1 MEIDKGGLYADIK
14 SILEQ
19 ARGNAVRAVNF
30 SMVIAYYEIGKRIV
44 ENEQHGN
51 ERAAYGESVLKE
63 LSKRLTA
70 DFGKGFTVANIEY
83 FRKFYIVFSNSQKS
97 DAVRRELDQSKSDAV
112 GRILEEE
119 TSLPQDQLIS
129 NKIPDA
135 SILQALRRELSW
147 THYRQL
153 MRVEDE
159 AARNYYMNEAAEQNW
174 STRTL
179 ERQINSLYFQRLL
192 SSKNKQH
199 LIEKTTTENQEDQPT
214 IFDFVKDPYI
224 LEFLQL
230 QPNATLYER
239 GLETELL
246 NKLQLFL
253 LELGK
258 GFSFVARQKRISAD
272 NEHFYIDL
280 VFYNYILK
288 CFILVD
294 LKVGKLSHQDIG
306 QMDLYVRY
314 YEDQI
319 KQDSDNPTIGL
330 ILCTEKNETIVKYSV
345 LKESTQI
352 FASKY
357 KLYLPSE
364 KELIDELNAELEQL
378 KNKKL

>member
-1 MEIDKGGLYADIK
+1 MEIGKSGLYADIK

-19 ARGNAVRAVNF
+19 ARSNAVRAVNF
-30 SMVIAYYEIGKRIV
+30 SMVIAYWEIGKRIV
-44 ENEQHGN
+44 EEEQHGN
-51 ERAAYGESVLKE
+51 ERAGYGQAVLKE
-63 LSKRLTA
+63 LSKKLTA
-70 DFGKGFTVANIEY
+70 DFGKGFTVSNIEY
-83 FRKFYIVFSNSQKS
+83 FRKFYLVFSNRPKP
-97 DAVRRELDQSKSDAV
+97 DAVR
-112 GRILEEE
+112 RILEEE
-119 TSLPQDQLIS
+119 TTLPQNQIS
-129 NKIPDA
+129 IPDA
-135 SILQALRRELSW
+135 MRRELSW
-147 THYRQL
+147 THYRLL

-159 AARNYYMNEAAEQNW
+159 AARKYYMNEAAEQNW

-192 SSKNKQH
+192 SSKDKQP
-199 LIEKTTTENQEDQPT
+199 LIANSEKENRQDQPT
-214 IFDFVKDPYI
+214 ILDFVKDPYI

-239 GLETELL
+239 ELETELL

-258 GFSFVARQKRISAD
+258 GFCFVARQKRISAD

-319 KQDSDNPTIGL
+319 KQESDNPTIGL

-345 LKESTQI
+345 LKESKQI

-357 KLYLPSE
+357 KLYLPTE
-364 KELIDELNAELEQL
+364 KELIAELNAELAQL

>member
-1 MEIDKGGLYADIK
+1 MEIDKRDLYAGIK

-19 ARGNAVRAVNF
+19 ARGNAIRAVNF
-30 SMVIAYYEIGKRIV
+30 SMVVAYYEIGKRIV
-44 ENEQHGN
+44 EDEQHGN

-63 LSKRLTA
+63 LSKRLIA

-97 DAVRRELDQSKSDAV
+97 DAARRELDQSKSDALS
-112 GRILEEE
+112 RFLEED

-147 THYRQL
+147 THYRLL

-159 AARNYYMNEAAEQNW
+159 AARNYYMNEAADQNW

-192 SSKNKQH
+192 SSKNKQS
-199 LIEKTTTENQEDQPT
+199 LIETTATENQEDKPT

-239 GLETELL
+239 ELETELL

>member
-19 ARGNAVRAVNF
+19 ARGNAIRAVNF

-44 ENEQHGN
+44 KDEQHGN

-63 LSKRLTA
+63 LSKKLTA
-70 DFGKGFTVANIEY
+70 DFGKGFTVVNLEN
-83 FRKFYIVFSNSQKS
+83 FRKFYQIFSDNSKSYAARRKLDEPKS
-97 DAVRRELDQSKSDAV
+97 DAVRRIS
-112 GRILEEE
+112 EEK
-119 TSLPQDQLIS
+119 TNS
-129 NKIPDA
+129 IPGV
-135 SILQALRRELSW
+135 LRRELSW
-147 THYRQL
+147 THYRLL

-192 SSKNKQH
+192 SSKNKQP
-199 LIEKTTTENQEDQPT
+199 LIEKTATENQEDKPT

-239 GLETELL
+239 ELETELL

-378 KNKKL
+378 KKKKL

>member
-1 MEIDKGGLYADIK
+1 MEIRKGELYADIK
-14 SILEQ
+14 YILEQ

-30 SMVIAYYEIGKRIV
+30 SMVIAYWEIGKRV
-44 ENEQHGN
+44 VQEEQQG
-51 ERAAYGESVLKE
+51 EDRASYGKAVLNE
-63 LSKRLTA
+63 LSKKLTS
-70 DFGKGFTVANIEY
+70 DFGQGFSVVSLEN
-83 FRKFYIVFSNSQKS
+83 FRKFYMVFSEIPISSAVRRILDEPKS
-97 DAVRRELDQSKSDAV
+97 DALRRESEAEKSSALRTV
-112 GRILEEE
+112 FG
-119 TSLPQDQLIS
+119 TS
-129 NKIPDA
+129 IP
-135 SILQALRRELSW
+135 SALRRELSW
-147 THYRQL
+147 THYRLL

-174 STRTL
+174 STRVL

-192 SSKNKQH
+192 SSKNKQA
-199 LIEKTTTENQEDQPT
+199 LIAQAETENQKDRPT

-230 QPNATLYER
+230 QANATLYEKE
-239 GLETELL
+239 LETELL

-272 NEHFYIDL
+272 DEHFYIDL

-345 LKESTQI
+345 LKESKQI

-364 KELIDELNAELEQL
+364 KELIDELNAELAQL
-378 KNKKL
+378 KNKQSK

>member
-19 ARGNAVRAVNF
+19 ARGNAIRAVNF
-30 SMVIAYYEIGKRIV
+30 SMVIAYWEIGKRIV
-44 ENEQHGN
+44 EEEQHG
-51 ERAAYGESVLKE
+51 
-63 LSKRLTA
+63 SKRAVFGQATLKQLSVRLSSE
-70 DFGKGFTVANIEY
+70 FGKGFDESNLRNMRLFYQAFTV
-83 FRKFYIVFSNSQKS
+83 R
-97 DAVRRELDQSKSDAV
+97 D
-112 GRILEEE
+112 
-119 TSLPQDQLIS
+119 
-129 NKIPDA
+129 
-135 SILQALRRELSW
+135 ALRHELSW
-147 THYRQL
+147 THYRFI
-153 MRVEDE
+153 MKVESPD
-159 AARNYYMNEAAEQNW
+159 ARDYYMNEAAEQNW

-192 SSKNKQH
+192 SSKNKQP
-199 LIEKTTTENQEDQPT
+199 LIEKTATENQEDKPT

-239 GLETELL
+239 ELETELL

-364 KELIDELNAELEQL
+364 KELMDELNAELEQL
-378 KNKKL
+378 KNKRL

>member
-1 MEIDKGGLYADIK
+1 MEIDKGLYADIK
-14 SILEQ
+14 TILEQ
-19 ARGNAVRAVNF
+19 ARQNAVRAVNF
-30 SMVIAYYEIGKRIV
+30 SMVVAYWEIGKRIV
-44 ENEQHGN
+44 EDEQHGN

-63 LSKRLTA
+63 LSKKLTA
-70 DFGKGFTVANIEY
+70 DFGKGFTVVNLEN
-83 FRKFYIVFSNSQKS
+83 FRKFYQIFSDNSKS
-97 DAVRRELDQSKSDAV
+97 YAVRRISKGEKASDLRA
-112 GRILEEE
+112 IFD
-119 TSLPQDQLIS
+119 TS
-129 NKIPDA
+129 IPRA
-135 SILQALRRELSW
+135 MRTELSW
-147 THYRQL
+147 THYRLL

-174 STRTL
+174 STRVL

-192 SSKNKQH
+192 SSKNKQP
-199 LIEKTTTENQEDQPT
+199 LIAKADTENQQDQPT

-239 GLETELL
+239 DLETELL
-246 NKLQLFL
+246 NKIQLFL

-330 ILCTEKNETIVKYSV
+330 ILCNEKNETIVKYSV
-345 LKESTQI
+345 LKESKQI

>member
-1 MEIDKGGLYADIK
+1 
-14 SILEQ
+14 
-19 ARGNAVRAVNF
+19 
-30 SMVIAYYEIGKRIV
+30 
-44 ENEQHGN
+44 
-51 ERAAYGESVLKE
+51 
-63 LSKRLTA
+63 
-70 DFGKGFTVANIEY
+70 
-83 FRKFYIVFSNSQKS
+83 
-97 DAVRRELDQSKSDAV
+97 
-112 GRILEEE
+112 
-119 TSLPQDQLIS
+119 
-129 NKIPDA
+129 
-135 SILQALRRELSW
+135 
-147 THYRQL
+147 
-153 MRVEDE
+153 
-159 AARNYYMNEAAEQNW
+159 
-174 STRTL
+174 
-179 ERQINSLYFQRLL
+179 
-192 SSKNKQH
+192 
-199 LIEKTTTENQEDQPT
+199 
-214 IFDFVKDPYI
+214 
-224 LEFLQL
+224 
-230 QPNATLYER
+230 
-239 GLETELL
+239 LL

>member
-1 MEIDKGGLYADIK
+1 MEIDNRGLYADIK

-30 SMVIAYYEIGKRIV
+30 SMVIAYWEIGKRIV
-44 ENEQHGN
+44 EEEQQGNKRAVFGQATLKQLSFQLSNE
-51 ERAAYGESVLKE
+51 
-63 LSKRLTA
+63 
-70 DFGKGFTVANIEY
+70 FGKGFDESNL
-83 FRKFYIVFSNSQKS
+83 RNMRLFYQAF
-97 DAVRRELDQSKSDAV
+97 
-112 GRILEEE
+112 
-119 TSLPQDQLIS
+119 LIR
-129 NKIPDA
+129 D
-135 SILQALRRELSW
+135 ALRHELSW
-147 THYRQL
+147 THYRFI
-153 MRVEDE
+153 MKVENTD
-159 AARNYYMNEAAEQNW
+159 ARNYYMNEAAEQNW
-174 STRTL
+174 STRVL

-192 SSKNKQH
+192 SSKNKQP
-199 LIEKTTTENQEDQPT
+199 LIEKTETENQQDQPT
-214 IFDFVKDPYI
+214 IYDFVKDPYI

-239 GLETELL
+239 ELETELL

-258 GFSFVARQKRISAD
+258 GFSFVARQQRISAD

-280 VFYNYILK
+280 VFYHYILK

-378 KNKKL
+378 KKKKLK

>member
-44 ENEQHGN
+44 EEDQQGN
-51 ERAAYGESVLKE
+51 DRANYGEHSLKE
-63 LSKRLTA
+63 LSKKLTV
-70 DFGKGFTVANIEY
+70 DFGNGYSVVSLTN
-83 FRKFYIVFSNSQKS
+83 FRKFYLMFSDVQKS
-97 DAVRRELDQSKSDAV
+97 SALRT
-112 GRILEEE
+112 ILETAR
-119 TSLPQDQLIS
+119 TSELPHKTEAEKSSARRTIFDRS
-129 NKIPDA
+129 IPHT
-135 SILQALRRELSW
+135 LRRELSW
-147 THYRQL
+147 THYRLL

-192 SSKNKQH
+192 SSKNKQP
-199 LIEKTTTENQEDQPT
+199 LIEKTATENQEDKPT

-239 GLETELL
+239 ELETELL

-294 LKVGKLSHQDIG
+294 LKVGKLSHQDIE

-364 KELIDELNAELEQL
+364 KELIDELNAELEHL

>member
-1 MEIDKGGLYADIK
+1 MDFKKKQLYADIK
-14 SILEQ
+14 YILEQ
-19 ARGNAVRAVNF
+19 ARSKAIRAVNF
-30 SMVIAYYEIGKRIV
+30 SMVAAYWEIGKRIV
-44 ENEQHGN
+44 EDEQHGS
-51 ERAAYGESVLKE
+51 ERAQYGESVLKE
-63 LSKRLTA
+63 LSKRLTL

-83 FRKFYIVFSNSQKS
+83 FRKFYIVFSKQTNSDALRRNSKS
-97 DAVRRELDQSKSDAV
+97 NKTDAVRRDFH
-112 GRILEEE
+112 EE
-119 TSLPQDQLIS
+119 TYIDNSQAIKQDRSGHS
-129 NKIPDA
+129 NF
-135 SILQALRRELSW
+135 QNLRRELSW
-147 THYRQL
+147 THYRLL

-159 AARNYYMNEAAEQNW
+159 TARDYYMNEAAEQNW

-192 SSKNKQH
+192 SSKDKEA
-199 LIEKTTTENQEDQPT
+199 LISKTMADSQQDKPS
-214 IFDFVKDPYI
+214 ILDFVKDPYI
-224 LEFLQL
+224 LEFLKL

-239 GLETELL
+239 ELETELL
-246 NKLQLFL
+246 NKLQQFL

-258 GFSFVARQKRISAD
+258 GFSFVGRQKRISAD
-272 NEHFYIDL
+272 NEDFYIDL

-288 CFILVD
+288 CFILID

-314 YEDQI
+314 YEDQV
-319 KQDSDNPTIGL
+319 KQDSDNATIGL

-364 KELIDELNAELEQL
+364 KELVDELNAELEKL
-378 KNKKL
+378 KYKKL

>member
-1 MEIDKGGLYADIK
+1 MEIGKGGLYADIK

-30 SMVIAYYEIGKRIV
+30 SMVIAYWEIGKRIV
-44 ENEQHGN
+44 EDEQNGN

-63 LSKRLTA
+63 LAKKLTA
-70 DFGKGFTVANIEY
+70 DFGKGFTAVNLEN
-83 FRKFYIVFSNSQKS
+83 FRKFYQIFSDNSKSYAVRRKLDEPKS
-97 DAVRRELDQSKSDAV
+97 DAVRR
-112 GRILEEE
+112 ILEVEKSSAPG
-119 TSLPQDQLIS
+119 TIS
-129 NKIPDA
+129 DN
-135 SILQALRRELSW
+135 SMLHALRTELSW
-147 THYRQL
+147 THYRLL

-174 STRTL
+174 STRVL

-192 SSKNKQH
+192 SSKNKQP
-199 LIEKTTTENQEDQPT
+199 LIAKTETESQQDKPT

-239 GLETELL
+239 ELETELL

-272 NEHFYIDL
+272 NEHFYVDL

-294 LKVGKLSHQDIG
+294 LKIGKLSHQDIG

-345 LKESTQI
+345 LKESKQI

>member
-1 MEIDKGGLYADIK
+1 MEISKGGLYADIK

-30 SMVIAYYEIGKRIV
+30 SMVIAYWEIGKRIV
-44 ENEQHGN
+44 EEEQQGS
-51 ERAAYGESVLKE
+51 ERAAYGEFVLKE
-63 LSKRLTA
+63 LSKKLTI
-70 DFGKGFTVANIEY
+70 DFGKGFTPVNLEN
-83 FRKFYIVFSNSQKS
+83 FRKFYQIFSDRSIS
-97 DAVRRELDQSKSDAV
+97 YALRRK
-112 GRILEEE
+112 LEEE
-119 TSLPQDQLIS
+119 TLLPQNQRTSNEIS
-129 NKIPDA
+129 DSSIPY
-135 SILQALRRELSW
+135 ALRRELSW
-147 THYRQL
+147 THYRLL

-174 STRTL
+174 STRVL

-192 SSKNKQH
+192 SSQNKQA
-199 LIEKTTTENQEDQPT
+199 LIAKAEIENRQDQPT
-214 IFDFVKDPYI
+214 IYDFVKDPYI

-230 QPNATLYER
+230 QPNATLYEKD
-239 GLETELL
+239 LETELL

-258 GFSFVARQKRISAD
+258 GFSFVARQKRVSAD

-280 VFYNYILK
+280 VFYNYVLK

-345 LKESTQI
+345 LKESKQI

-364 KELIDELNAELEQL
+364 KELIDELNAELAQI
-378 KNKKL
+378 KKTIN

>member
-1 MEIDKGGLYADIK
+1 MEISKGGLYADIK

-19 ARGNAVRAVNF
+19 AKRNAVKAVNF
-30 SMVIAYYEIGKRIV
+30 SMVIAYWEVGKRIV
-44 ENEQHGN
+44 EDEQQGN
-51 ERAAYGESVLKE
+51 ERSAYGKNTLKE
-63 LSKRLTA
+63 LSKKLTA
-70 DFGKGFTVANIEY
+70 DFGQGFSISNLDN
-83 FRKFYIVFSNSQKS
+83 FRKFYQLFSNKS
-97 DAVRRELDQSKSDAV
+97 IPYAVRGELEKVQSVENQIASKK
-112 GRILEEE
+112 
-119 TSLPQDQLIS
+119 IS
-129 NKIPDA
+129 EH
-135 SILQALRRELSW
+135 SILHAVRGELSW
-147 THYRQL
+147 THYRL
-153 MRVEDE
+153 LIRVEDE

-174 STRTL
+174 STRVL

-192 SSKNKQH
+192 SSKNKQP
-199 LIEKTTTENQEDQPT
+199 LIAKAKAENQQDQPT
-214 IFDFVKDPYI
+214 ILDFVKDPYV
-224 LEFLQL
+224 LEFLEL
-230 QPNATLYER
+230 KPNATLYER
-239 GLETELL
+239 ELETELL
-246 NKLQLFL
+246 SKLQYFL

-272 NEHFYIDL
+272 HEHFYIDL

-345 LKESTQI
+345 LKENKQI

>member
-1 MEIDKGGLYADIK
+1 MEISKGGLYADIK

-19 ARGNAVRAVNF
+19 ARANAVRAVNF
-30 SMVIAYYEIGKRIV
+30 SMVIAYWEIGKRIV
-44 ENEQHGN
+44 EDEQHGN

-63 LSKRLTA
+63 LSKKLTA
-70 DFGKGFTVANIEY
+70 DFGKGFTVVNLEN
-83 FRKFYIVFSNSQKS
+83 FRKFYQIFSDNSKSYAARRKLDEPKS
-97 DAVRRELDQSKSDAV
+97 DAVRRTSEDEKS
-112 GRILEEE
+112 
-119 TSLPQDQLIS
+119 S
-129 NKIPDA
+129 
-135 SILQALRRELSW
+135 ALRTIFDTSIPGALRTELSW
-147 THYRQL
+147 THYRLL

-174 STRTL
+174 STRVL

-192 SSKNKQH
+192 SSKNKQP
-199 LIEKTTTENQEDQPT
+199 LIAKAKTENQQDQPT
-214 IFDFVKDPYI
+214 ILDFVKDPYI

-239 GLETELL
+239 ELETELL

-345 LKESTQI
+345 LKESKQI

>member
-1 MEIDKGGLYADIK
+1 MKIGKSGLYADIK
-14 SILEQ
+14 NILEQ
-19 ARGNAVRAVNF
+19 ARKGAVRAVNF
-30 SMVIAYYEIGKRIV
+30 AMVIAYWEIGKRIV
-44 ENEQHGN
+44 EEEQHGN
-51 ERAAYGESVLKE
+51 KRAGYGQAVLKE
-63 LSKRLTA
+63 LSKKLTT

-83 FRKFYIVFSNSQKS
+83 FRKFYLVFSNLPKS
-97 DAVRRELDQSKSDAV
+97 DAVRR
-112 GRILEEE
+112 ILEEE
-119 TSLPQDQLIS
+119 TTLPQNQIS
-129 NKIPDA
+129 IPD
-135 SILQALRRELSW
+135 ALRRELSW
-147 THYRQL
+147 THYRLL

-192 SSKNKQH
+192 SSKDKQA
-199 LIEKTTTENQEDQPT
+199 LIANSEKENRQDKPT

-239 GLETELL
+239 ELETELL

-272 NEHFYIDL
+272 DEHFYIDL

-314 YEDQI
+314 YEDQV
-319 KQDSDNPTIGL
+319 KQESDNPTIGL
-330 ILCTEKNETIVKYSV
+330 ILCTEKNETIVKYSM
-345 LKESTQI
+345 LKESKQI

-357 KLYLPSE
+357 KLYLPTE
-364 KELIDELNAELEQL
+364 KELIAELNAELEQL
-378 KNKKL
+378 KNK

>member
-1 MEIDKGGLYADIK
+1 MEIDKSGLYADIK

-30 SMVIAYYEIGKRIV
+30 SMVIAYWEIGKRIV
-44 ENEQHGN
+44 EDDQQGN
-51 ERAAYGESVLKE
+51 DRANYGEHSLKD
-63 LSKRLTA
+63 LSKKLTI
-70 DFGKGFTVANIEY
+70 DFGDGYSVVSLTN
-83 FRKFYIVFSNSQKS
+83 FRKFYLMFSEVQKS
-97 DAVRRELDQSKSDAV
+97 SAVRMKLETATTSELPHKTEAEKSSALRTIFD
-112 GRILEEE
+112 R
-119 TSLPQDQLIS
+119 S
-129 NKIPDA
+129 IPH
-135 SILQALRRELSW
+135 ALRRELSW
-147 THYRQL
+147 THYRLL

-159 AARNYYMNEAAEQNW
+159 TARNYYMNEAAEQNW
-174 STRTL
+174 STRVL

-192 SSKNKQH
+192 SSKNKQP
-199 LIEKTTTENQEDQPT
+199 LIAKAEAENQQDQPT
-214 IFDFVKDPYI
+214 ILDFVKDPYV

-239 GLETELL
+239 ELETELL
-246 NKLQLFL
+246 SKLQYFL

-272 NEHFYIDL
+272 HEHFYIDL

-319 KQDSDNPTIGL
+319 KQESDNPTIGL

-345 LKESTQI
+345 LKESKQI

>member
-44 ENEQHGN
+44 EEDQQGN
-51 ERAAYGESVLKE
+51 GRANYGEHSLKE
-63 LSKRLTA
+63 LSKKLTV
-70 DFGKGFTVANIEY
+70 DFGNGYSVVSLTN
-83 FRKFYIVFSNSQKS
+83 FRKFYLMFSDVQKS
-97 DAVRRELDQSKSDAV
+97 SAVQT
-112 GRILEEE
+112 ILETAR
-119 TSLPQDQLIS
+119 TSELPHKTEAEKSSALRTIFDRS
-129 NKIPDA
+129 IPH
-135 SILQALRRELSW
+135 ALRRELSW
-147 THYRQL
+147 THYRLL

-192 SSKNKQH
+192 SSKNKQP
-199 LIEKTTTENQEDQPT
+199 LIAKTTTENQQDQPT

-239 GLETELL
+239 ELETELL

>member
-1 MEIDKGGLYADIK
+1 MEIDKRGLYASIK

-19 ARGNAVRAVNF
+19 ARGNAIRAVNF
-30 SMVIAYYEIGKRIV
+30 SMVVAYYEIGKRIV
-44 ENEQHGN
+44 EDEQHGN
-51 ERAAYGESVLKE
+51 ERAAYGQSVLKE
-63 LSKRLTA
+63 LYKRLTA

-83 FRKFYIVFSNSQKS
+83 FRKFYVVFSNSQKS

-112 GRILEEE
+112 SRILEEE

-129 NKIPDA
+129 NKILDA
-135 SILQALRRELSW
+135 STLQALRRELSW
-147 THYRQL
+147 THYRLL

-159 AARNYYMNEAAEQNW
+159 AARNYYMNEAADQNW

-192 SSKNKQH
+192 SSKNKQS
-199 LIEKTTTENQEDQPT
+199 LIETAATENQEDKPT

-239 GLETELL
+239 ELETELL

>member
-1 MEIDKGGLYADIK
+1 
-14 SILEQ
+14 
-19 ARGNAVRAVNF
+19 
-30 SMVIAYYEIGKRIV
+30 MVIAYWEIGKRIV
-44 ENEQHGN
+44 EEDQQGSD
-51 ERAAYGESVLKE
+51 RANYGEQSLKD
-63 LSKRLTA
+63 LSKKLTA
-70 DFGKGFTVANIEY
+70 DFGKGFTAVSLDN
-83 FRKFYIVFSNSQKS
+83 FRRFYLVFSEKEKS
-97 DAVRRELDQSKSDAV
+97 SAVRRKLDEPKSSV
-112 GRILEEE
+112 VRRILEEE
-119 TSLPQDQLIS
+119 KLSPVQGIS
-129 NKIPDA
+129 NNSIPN
-135 SILQALRRELSW
+135 ALRRELSW
-147 THYRQL
+147 THYRLL

-174 STRTL
+174 STRVL
-179 ERQINSLYFQRLL
+179 ERQINSLYYQRLL
-192 SSKNKQH
+192 SSKNKQP
-199 LIEKTTTENQEDQPT
+199 LIEQAETESQQDKPT

-230 QPNATLYER
+230 QPNAILYER
-239 GLETELL
+239 ELETELL
-246 NKLQLFL
+246 NKLQSFL

-272 NEHFYIDL
+272 DEHFYIDL

-319 KQDSDNPTIGL
+319 KQESDNPTIGL

-345 LKESTQI
+345 LKESKQI